1 MATSNETK
9 PLLNFLV
16 YVHFELKSE
25 DASKQTDLYADLE
38 KAGLTRTHQNSTGK
52 KDTLLKGAAMGMFSG
67 HNPSDVCAFAR
78 NSAMVVLA
86 KHQIKTQ
93 LFVVTGENCAWVS
106 VNT

>member
-9 PLLNFLV
+9 PVLTFLV
-16 YVHFELKSE
+16 YAHFDLKSE
-25 DASKQTDLYADLE
+25 DASKLTALYADLE
-38 KAGLTRTHQNSTGK
+38 KAGFHRTHDNSAGK
-52 KDTLLKGAAMGMFSG
+52 KDTLPKGAAMGMFTG

-78 NSAMVVLA
+78 NSAMVVLV
-86 KHQIKTQ
+86 KHQVKTQ